1 MKTQTMKENAIID
14 LTIKTMI
21 LLAAAGAATGA
32 EKTESADK
40 SGETGWQ
47 VLFDGKTLKG
57 WSNPYTWG
65 KAEVTNGEIHLVAN
79 KKFFLLTEKQ
89 YADFVFEAEVR
100 MPEGKSNSGIMFRC
114 HKKPNRVWGYQAEVD
129 TSERKW
135 SGGLYD
141 EGRRGWLHPNRKKPQ
156 TVDAFRKKA
165 DGSFKRLGWNK
176 YRVECVGDRIRIW
189 VNGVMTT
196 DFRDS
201 ADAGGHIGL
210 QHHGEKGQLYR
221 FRNIRIKALGAGT
234 GPAQTATGA
243 GAARDSMGA
252 ACPAGG
258 IVLLDESGDV
268 SRWQAEASRKKI
280 GWKAKGGV
288 ITIKPGSG
296 SIITKKMFGDFRLHL
311 EFNVPAGG
319 RRRGGGNSGVYIQ
332 RRYEVQILNSFGKA
346 KPSTGD
352 CGALYKTRAADVNAC
367 RPAGQWQT
375 YDIEFHA
382 PRWTDAGKKTGNAR
396 ITVVQNGKKIH
407 DDVEIPNKT
416 GGGLPEG
423 RTHGPIKLQDHGYPV
438 KFRNIWIVPLK
449 P

>member
-1 MKTQTMKENAIID
+1 MIE
-14 LTIKTMI
+14 LTIKAVI
-21 LLAAAGAATGA
+21 LVGAAAGVATGA
-32 EKTESADK
+32 EKTGSADK

-47 VLFDGKTLKG
+47 ILFDGKTLKG

-65 KAEVTNGEIHLVAN
+65 KAEVADGEIHLVAN

-89 YADFVFEAEVR
+89 YSDFVFEAEVR

-129 TSERKW
+129 TSQRKW

-141 EGRRGWLHPNRKKPQ
+141 EGRRGWLHPNRKKLQ

-165 DGSFKRLGWNK
+165 DGSFKRLDWNK
-176 YRVECVGDRIRIW
+176 YRIECVGDRIRIW

-201 ADAGGHIGL
+201 TDARGYIGL

-221 FRNIRIKALGAGT
+221 FRNIRIKVLGRDV
-234 GPAQTATGA
+234 GA
-243 GAARDSMGA
+243 EDSMGA
-252 ACPAGG
+252 AGPAGG
-258 IVLLDESGDV
+258 IVLLDKSGDL
-268 SRWQAEASRKKI
+268 SLWQVEASRKKI
-280 GWKAKGGV
+280 GWTVEDGV
-288 ITIKPGSG
+288 ITIRPGSG
-296 SIITKKMFGDFRLHL
+296 SIVTKRMFGDFRLHL
-311 EFNVPAGG
+311 EFNIPGSG
-319 RRRGGGNSGVYIQ
+319 RKRGGGNSGVYIQ

-352 CGALYKTRAADVNAC
+352 CGAIYRTKAPNVNAC
-367 RPAGQWQT
+367 RPPGQWQT

-382 PRWTDAGKKTGNAR
+382 PRWSGPGKKTSNAR
-396 ITVVQNGKKIH
+396 ITIVQNRKKIH

-416 GGGLPEG
+416 GGGRPEAP
-423 RTHGPIKLQDHGYPV
+423 THGPIKLQDHGYPV